1 MFDFRPAAYVIGL
14 LSMALGCTM
23 VFPMAM
29 DIFDG
34 NGEWW
39 VFALSGLLTAL
50 FGGSIALACA
60 NRSTGGLSIQQT
72 FLLTT
77 SVWVVLPIF
86 GALPFWFGAT
96 DARIVDGFFEAMSAM
111 TTTGSTVFTGLGEL
125 PRGILLWRGMMQWF
139 GGIGIIVV
147 AMVFLP
153 MLRVGGMQI
162 FRSEGFETM
171 GKILPKA
178 AEIAKQIGV
187 IYVVL
192 TVVCFACYLA
202 VGMSGFDAT
211 VHALTTLSTG
221 GFSTGD
227 ASFGAFQGPAEYVAT
242 VFMMLAS
249 LPFVRY
255 VQLIAGSAEPL
266 YRDTQIRAFLILF
279 AILVVVLSFYQLIH
293 NHDDLERSIREGMF
307 NVASIIS
314 GTGFASVDYQAWGD
328 FPMMLFFMMGLVGGC
343 AGSTC
348 CSIKVFR
355 YELLAKSIVLQ
366 IKRLHNPS
374 GVFVL
379 KYNRRSVPDGVIS
392 SVMAFF
398 MLFLSSL
405 AVLSVALGMTG
416 LDTVTAISGAATALA
431 NVGPGLGDKIGPS
444 GNFSELNDIAKWLLA
459 LGMLVGRLELMSVFV
474 LFTAN
479 FWRN

>member
-14 LSMALGCTM
+14 LSLALGCTM
-23 VFPMAM
+23 VFPMLI

-34 NGEWW
+34 SPEWW
-39 VFALSGLLTAL
+39 VFGLSGVLTAL
-50 FGGSIALACA
+50 AGGSLALACA
-60 NRSTGGLSIQQT
+60 NSSTGGLSIQQT
-72 FLLTT
+72 FILTT
-77 SVWVVLPIF
+77 GVWVVLPVF

-96 DARIVDGFFEAMSAM
+96 DARLVDGFFEAMSAL
-111 TTTGSTVFTGLGEL
+111 TTTGSTVFEGLGDL

-178 AEIAKQIGV
+178 AEIARQIGV

-202 VGMSGFDAT
+202 VGMSGFDAL
-211 VHALTTLSTG
+211 VHAFTTLSTG
-221 GFSTGD
+221 GFSTED

-255 VQLIAGSAEPL
+255 VQLVAGTAVPL
-266 YRDTQIRAFLILF
+266 YRDSQIRAFLILF
-279 AILVVVLSFYQLIH
+279 ALLVVVLTIYQLVH
-293 NHDDLERSIREGMF
+293 NHDDLERSVRESLF

-314 GTGFASVDYQAWGD
+314 GTGYASVNYQAWGH

-355 YELLAKSIVLQ
+355 YELLVKAIIVQ
-366 IKRLHNPS
+366 IKRLHNPH

-379 KYNRRSVPDGVIS
+379 KYNRRSVPDEVIS

-398 MLFLSSL
+398 MLFLTSL

-416 LDTVTAISGAATALA
+416 LDKVTAISGAATALA
-431 NVGPGLGDKIGPS
+431 NVGPGLGDYIGPS

-459 LGMLVGRLELMSVFV
+459 IGMLVGRLELMAVFV